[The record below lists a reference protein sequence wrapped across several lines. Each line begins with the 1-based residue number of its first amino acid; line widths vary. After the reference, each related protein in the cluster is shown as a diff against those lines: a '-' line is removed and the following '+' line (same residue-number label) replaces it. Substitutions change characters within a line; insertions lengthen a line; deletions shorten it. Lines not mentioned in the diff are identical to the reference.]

1 MKALIDAMQFK
12 QLIEGVKH
20 AVSNDKA
27 RPILGYIKLEI
38 KGDKVTG
45 YAIDGYRLAKVVIE
59 NTVHAP
65 SNHDEFT
72 VYIKPFTVPKQTV
85 DMIYPI
91 EIIKDGENFVTVVM
105 QTGDGKT
112 ELTFEQPDG
121 EFVDVESVIVGA
133 QEHDRELGV
142 NAVYVAEA
150 LNAIAKSTHDRNK
163 LAVIHTKANDTQAF
177 TITGKGEGVEV
188 TQLVLPIRCADNG

>member
-27 RPILGYIKLEI
+27 RPMLGYIKLEI
-38 KGDKVTG
+38 KSDRITG
-45 YAIDGYRLAKVVIE
+45 YAVDGYRCAKAVIT

-65 SNHDEFT
+65 TDEFIA
-72 VYIKPFTVPKQTV
+72 YIKPFTVPKQTV

-91 EIIKDGENFVTVVM
+91 EIIKDDDNFVTVAM

-112 ELTFEQPDG
+112 ELTFEQPSG
-121 EFVDVESVIVGA
+121 EFVDVESVISGA

-142 NAVYVAEA
+142 NAVFVAEA
-150 LNAIAKSTHDRNK
+150 LNAIAKSTHDSNK
-163 LAVIHTKANDTQAF
+163 LAVIQTKENSTQAF
-177 TITGKGEGVEV
+177 TITGKGEGIDV
-188 TQLVLPIRCADNG
+188 TQIVLPIRMD